1 MEENQPDISLEQAI
15 KKTREAGITLNFD
28 KVQTVAADIY
38 ELKKD
43 IQKSNSS
50 IETIKWIFGAVL
62 VGAVL
67 TTLVLL
73 ADYFQFATKAYQQFD
88 TTIKEQATDHKIIES
103 MASDIQ
109 SIKNTLNGLNK
120 IKD

>member
-88 TTIKEQATDHKIIES
+88 TTIKEQATDHKTIES
-103 MASDIQ
+103 MATDIQ
-109 SIKNTLNGLNK
+109 LIKNKLNGK
-120 IKD
+120 